1 MTFWLV
7 VSVVRLFN
15 LVTGHRVMRHGAG
28 LLPADGAAVLAI
40 NHTAYV
46 DFIYV
51 GLEAYLRERRQV
63 RFMGKVELSGN
74 PVLRWAMRGC
84 GVILVDR
91 SAGRDSYVAAVDELR
106 RGEVVGIY
114 PEATISRSFEIKAFK
129 SGAARMA
136 LEADVPI
143 IPVIVWG
150 AQRIATKGR
159 PRHLGRTKTPVMVSI
174 GEPIAP
180 SGTADE
186 LTERLHVE
194 MQSMLL
200 EVQDAYGP
208 HPVGADWVPERLGGS
223 APTLPE
229 ADELDRQ
236 ARGDA

>member
-7 VSVVRLFN
+7 VTVVRLFN
-15 LVTGHRVMRHGAG
+15 LVTGHRVLRHGDRRV
-28 LLPADGAAVLAI
+28 PAEGAAVLAI

-51 GLEAYLRERRQV
+51 GLEAYRHDRRQV

-74 PVLRWAMRGC
+74 RILRWAMRGC

-91 SAGRDSYVAAVDELR
+91 SAGRDSYVSAVDELR

-143 IPVIVWG
+143 IPAIVWG

-159 PRHLGRTKTPVMVSI
+159 PRHLGRTRTPVMVSI

-180 SGTADE
+180 DGTADE
-186 LTERLHVE
+186 LTERLRHE
-194 MQSMLL
+194 MQALL
-200 EVQDAYGP
+200 LAVQDAYGP
-208 HPVGADWVPERLGGS
+208 HPAKADWVPARLGGS
-223 APTLPE
+223 APTLLE
-229 ADELDRQ
+229 ADELDRK
-236 ARGDA
+236 RS